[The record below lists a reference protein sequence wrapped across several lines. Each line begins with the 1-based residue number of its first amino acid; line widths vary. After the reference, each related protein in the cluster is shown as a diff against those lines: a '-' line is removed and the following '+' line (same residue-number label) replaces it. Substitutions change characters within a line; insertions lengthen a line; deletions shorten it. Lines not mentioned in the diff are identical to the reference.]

1 MNLFINPLVFFA
13 DQYSKATNVTVGPD
27 DIVVEYVTNVPNYY
41 PPENRVKNTMARIM
55 YDKLPVIVFYDRV
68 SITRYVWPATAP
80 SISLPSDAKGMVR
93 ELLPRINQAYGLSLV
108 PEEIEDDQYVI
119 SSSLTSVVVRL
130 SQSCRYFL
138 PESFTVKIGGVYEVV
153 DDVVQHVPFDIDYH
167 PFIYKELEVS
177 RTGDRAVASSFHL
190 TAKTDYTPIADI
202 LRGMNFPTAGGAIVN
217 YEGLHGVFVN
227 ALKSVDGLDWNV
239 VGVGSSNQQSMFN
252 AYVLY
257 NGPTDMARGSNVI
270 YSGVLPDFS
279 ATLDLVNPEFD
290 NVLILGLYWNGVAY
304 PYTGH
309 HSQTLSGCLFH
320 YNNSI
325 KKGRINENDA

>member
-1 MNLFINPLVFFA
+1 MNLYIDPMVFFA
-13 DQYSKATNVTVGPD
+13 DQYTKATNVPVGPD
-27 DIVVEYVTNVPNYY
+27 DIVIEYVSTVPNYY
-41 PPENRVKNTMARIM
+41 PPESRVKNTMARVM

-68 SITRYVWPATAP
+68 SIARYVWADMAPA
-80 SISLPSDAKGMVR
+80 ISLPSDAKGNVR
-93 ELLPRINQAYGLSLV
+93 ELIPRINQAYGLSLT
-108 PEEIEDDQYVI
+108 PEEIEDDRYEI
-119 SSSLTSVVVRL
+119 TSSLTSVVVRL

-153 DDVVQHVPFDIDYH
+153 GDVVQHVPFDINYH
-167 PFIYKELEVS
+167 PFIYKELEAS
-177 RTGDRAVASSFHL
+177 RTGDRAVSSSFHL
-190 TAKTDYTPIADI
+190 TAKNDYTPVADI
-202 LRGMNFPTAGGAIVN
+202 LRGIDFPSAAGAIIN
-217 YEGLHGVFVN
+217 YTGLHGVLVN

-239 VGVGSSNQQSMFN
+239 VSVGASNKQSMYN

-257 NGPTDMARGSNVI
+257 NGPTDMARGSNVM

-290 NVLILGLYWNGVAY
+290 NVLIMGLYWNAVTY

-309 HSQTLSGCLFH
+309 HQQTLSGCLFH

>member
-1 MNLFINPLVFFA
+1 MNLFISPLVFFA

-27 DIVVEYVTNVPNYY
+27 DIVVEYVTAVPNYY

-68 SITRYVWPATAP
+68 SISRYVWAAMSPA
-80 SISLPSDAKGMVR
+80 ISLPSDAKGNMR
-93 ELLPRINQAYGLSLV
+93 ELLPRINQAYGLSLT

-190 TAKTDYTPIADI
+190 TAKTDYTPVADI
-202 LRGMNFPTAGGAIVN
+202 LRGMYFPTQGGAIIN
-217 YEGLHGVFVN
+217 YEGLHGVLVN

-239 VGVGSSNQQSMFN
+239 VSVGSPNKQSLFN

-257 NGPTDMARGSNVI
+257 NGPTEMARGSNVL
-270 YSGVLPDFS
+270 YTGVLPDFS

-290 NVLILGLYWNGVAY
+290 NVLIMGLYWNGIAY

-309 HSQTLSGCLFH
+309 HQQTLSGCLFH